1 MVSDTEGE
9 SSMAIQPN
17 LDSLNRDRLEVLPTS
32 VWNRGHILESLDS
45 IVEALVCRVKEIDCV
60 LKGRNKQRTSTL
72 SGPNPLS
79 GPNL

>member
-9 SSMAIQPN
+9 SSMAIQSN
-17 LDSLNRDRLEVLPTS
+17 LDSLNRDRLEVLPAS
-32 VWNRGHILESLDS
+32 VWNRGHIPKSPES

-60 LKGRNKQRTSTL
+60 LKGRNKQQTSTL